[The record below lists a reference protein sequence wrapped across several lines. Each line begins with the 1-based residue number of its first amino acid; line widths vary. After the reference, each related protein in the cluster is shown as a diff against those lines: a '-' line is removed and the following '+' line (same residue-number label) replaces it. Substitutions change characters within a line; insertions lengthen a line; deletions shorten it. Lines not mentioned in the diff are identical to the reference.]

1 MNSRDLRNVVMIG
14 GPNGA
19 GKTTWAVRNLAS
31 TVDID
36 EFVNA
41 DEIARGLSPLK
52 PERVALAAGKAM
64 LTRLN
69 ALVDAGDSF
78 AFETTCAGRTHVR
91 LLQRCR
97 AAGYRIMLV
106 FLWLPSIQA
115 ACARV
120 ARRVAGGGHAIPD
133 DIIARRYRL
142 GVRNMQNVYLP
153 LADTAIIF
161 DNSDG
166 SFVTIAEQRF
176 GCPLTVLD
184 YSRWNQIEEAVR
196 WQT

>member
-91 LLQRCR
+91 LREDIGLGSAICR
-97 AAGYRIMLV
+97 M
-106 FLWLPSIQA
+106 SI
-115 ACARV
+115 
-120 ARRVAGGGHAIPD
+120 
-133 DIIARRYRL
+133 YRL
-142 GVRNMQNVYLP
+142 RIQRLYSTIRMAVLSPLQN
-153 LADTAIIF
+153 
-161 DNSDG
+161 NGSD
-166 SFVTIAEQRF
+166 AR
-176 GCPLTVLD
+176 
-184 YSRWNQIEEAVR
+184 
-196 WQT
+196 

>member
-91 LLQRCR
+91 LREDIGLGSAIC
-97 AAGYRIMLV
+97 GM
-106 FLWLPSIQA
+106 SI
-115 ACARV
+115 
-120 ARRVAGGGHAIPD
+120 
-133 DIIARRYRL
+133 
-142 GVRNMQNVYLP
+142 LP

-166 SFVTIAEQRF
+166 SFVTIANNGSDAR
-176 GCPLTVLD
+176 
-184 YSRWNQIEEAVR
+184 
-196 WQT
+196 